1 MCNQHRKSPAD
12 MIEHAN
18 ATCKFASPL
27 SSSSVA
33 RSSLTKRTVR
43 VISRMAFGVMYAIRT
58 VLSLLAKPKVPQKV
72 WTELFFCFVFFGK
85 FVSTDLVRLASKP
98 TRGTGTAA
106 ESAQQLVSSRHG
118 QGGRRSENGGTQAPS
133 CLYEAEPAATLRHL
147 R

>member
-43 VISRMAFGVMYAIRT
+43 VISRMALARIAEDFVHVHAIIEGGGGY
-58 VLSLLAKPKVPQKV
+58 V
-72 WTELFFCFVFFGK
+72 
-85 FVSTDLVRLASKP
+85 
-98 TRGTGTAA
+98 
-106 ESAQQLVSSRHG
+106 
-118 QGGRRSENGGTQAPS
+118 QGED
-133 CLYEAEPAATLRHL
+133 EEE
-147 R
+147 